1 MLSKKKFNVNGDP
14 GMKAQVRAGSRYRK
28 AVFLLKKSSFPL
40 RCFLPSCCSPKS
52 PLSGAAPA
60 PCWLRESLGSG
71 ELPRMLRG
79 HTWRA
84 GDAPRG

>member
-52 PLSGAAPA
+52 PLSGAARA

-71 ELPRMLRG
+71 ELPRVLRS
-79 HTWRA
+79 HTCRA